1 MDFDPGE
8 LYDEGYEE
16 GFDEGYEQAEEDLTE
31 EPEVEYDSN
40 GNIIYGA
47 AAAGFGYHMAQDEL
61 EERQLAEDILKRREG
76 KQGEPTKVPL
86 SQRHETKGYMTP
98 FGRWATKANIDHKRT
113 EDELEYTE
121 EERLQI
127 MDSEGDWDG

>member
-8 LYDEGYEE
+8 LCDENYDDGYENI
-16 GFDEGYEQAEEDLTE
+16 E
-31 EPEVEYDSN
+31 EPETTEEAEFDEL
-40 GNIIYGA
+40 GNPIYLA
-47 AAAGFGYHMAQDEL
+47 AAAGFGYHMATDEL

-76 KQGEPTKVPL
+76 KQGKPTKIPL
-86 SQRHETKGYMTP
+86 AQRHTTKGHMTP
-98 FGRWATKANIDHKRT
+98 FARWATKANIDHKKT
-113 EDELEYTE
+113 EDGVEYTK